1 MTHGEVAISV
11 IKGDELREMG
21 YGGLYG
27 TGKAGQY
34 PPHLVTLSYKPHD
47 NTSPLCKLAF
57 VGKGIVYDTG
67 GLSLKTRDGMCG
79 MKRDMG
85 GAAAVF
91 CGFLALAL
99 LDAPV

>member
-1 MTHGEVAISV
+1 
-11 IKGDELREMG
+11 MG

-34 PPHLVTLSYKPHD
+34 PPHLVTLSYKPSGQA
-47 NTSPLCKLAF
+47 SPQSKLAF

-67 GLSLKTRDGMCG
+67 GLSLKSRDGMCG